1 MRTLSTLLLITITS
15 LSFGQDWALINP
27 AYRYNYSDDGTDTIS
42 NQIRVMEVDTLG
54 VDSVLYTLNRI
65 AFMCDTC
72 PASLGGLCDGCFMWV
87 DQPQFLRGS
96 ALSTPG
102 RWTLTDPDTLVLLV
116 PPVLGQNWVADP
128 TGTVTATVVAL
139 EEDIYL
145 GELDSIATIT
155 TSAGDTL
162 VLSRSFGLVRMVR
175 SDGTIYAGIGVE
187 GPELGELFPDITDWF
202 NYQPGDVLEYLH
214 FLNGPNNGGTYTL
227 YFWKT
232 KDIFEERIDG
242 ESGYTITSTRGHVS
256 PGNPSWEALPPQTII
271 HTLENGI
278 WNTPLNQFFEHI
290 DLDLYPSRISELQN
304 TGTYFIPRL
313 MRDNDGLLILT
324 TDSIDHPIGALNAIS
339 YPSQNISELWP
350 LNGERELLR
359 CKENIGIILQGHTSN
374 FEFSYSSELIGA
386 VIQGD
391 TIGTLTPD
399 EVYFNTL
406 SVSTYSVQRSFRI
419 LNTLCDTELMVIT
432 DPDVQLEWTIIDLNG
447 RRVSTGMLAHTF
459 NQVEVGSL
467 ATGTYVFMASSA
479 QGQWSQRFVVAR

>member
-1 MRTLSTLLLITITS
+1 MRTLSTLLLLTITL

-54 VDSVLYTLNRI
+54 VDSFLYTLNRI
-65 AFMCDTC
+65 AFLCDTC

-96 ALSTPG
+96 ALHTPG
-102 RWTLTDPDTLVLLV
+102 RWNLMDPDTLLLLV
-116 PPVLGQNWVADP
+116 PPVLGQSWVADP

-139 EEDIYL
+139 EEDTYL
-145 GELDSIATIT
+145 GELDSIATIA

-162 VLSRSFGLVRMVR
+162 VLSRLYGLIRMVR
-175 SDGTIYAGIGVE
+175 SDGSRYEGIGVE
-187 GPELGELFPDITDWF
+187 GPGLGEQFPDITDWF
-202 NYQPGDVLEYLH
+202 NYQSGDVLEYYH
-214 FLNGPNNGGTYTL
+214 QMNIPEDGHYRL

-232 KDIFEERIDG
+232 KDIFEERIDS
-242 ESGYTITSTRGHVS
+242 ESGYTITSTRGHIFPS
-256 PGNPSWEALPPQTII
+256 NPSWEALPSQTIL
-271 HTLENGI
+271 HTLDYGV
-278 WNTPLNQFFEHI
+278 WSTPMNYFFEHI
-290 DLDLYPSRISELQN
+290 DLNLYPSKLSEIQM
-304 TGTYFIPRL
+304 TGTYFVPRL
-313 MRDNDGLLILT
+313 VRNDDGLLIIT
-324 TDSIDHPIGALNAIS
+324 TDSIDSPIGIVNAIS
-339 YPSQNISELWP
+339 YPGENIDQLWP
-350 LNGERELLR
+350 LNGERELLK
-359 CKENIGIILQGHTSN
+359 CQENIGLMLQGHNSN

-406 SVSTYSVQRSFRI
+406 SVSTNSVQRSLHI

-447 RRVSTGMLAHTF
+447 RRVSTGMLAHTL

-467 ATGTYVFMASSA
+467 ATGTYVFMAHNA